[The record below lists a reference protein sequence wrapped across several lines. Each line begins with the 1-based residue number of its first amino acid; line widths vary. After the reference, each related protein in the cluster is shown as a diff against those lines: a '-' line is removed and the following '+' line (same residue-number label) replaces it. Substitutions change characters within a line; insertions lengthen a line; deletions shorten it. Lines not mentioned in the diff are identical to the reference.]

1 MMKDY
6 YVEVKFHTNR
16 WTLIKTFK
24 RQGEAME
31 FIKEQVDNRYP
42 LRITR
47 VVRTVVFE
55 DNKK

>member
-1 MMKDY
+1 MSKDY
-6 YVEVKFHTNR
+6 YVEVKFHANR

-24 RQGEAME
+24 RQGEAMD
-31 FIKEQVDNRYP
+31 FIANSEDSQYP

-55 DNKK
+55 DKKK